1 MQREQLGSNDSRQ
14 ATSAPPAPKQQACRQ
29 CRLRKVKCD
38 RNTSGNGCGPCQ
50 RLRLACAFPDIV
62 GGGGYDGSSGTDG
75 LTQAGLRRRRTT
87 RACNSCK
94 ADKTKCSGAQPCAR
108 CQSYGRPCRYPH
120 AARST
125 APPSRDRRRYSGDT
139 LTWSESGL
147 SVLESPTATDTASV
161 PLSTRVDG
169 GNTRVDRRIP
179 VPSSSAQR
187 SAIAPST
194 QATTPGSVTN
204 EGALDRETIRTFLD
218 AFFDGPTDAS
228 SLPFLHKATIL
239 SHWLDSTLDET
250 LLLAITA
257 SGMHLA
263 PELMAE
269 SATTAEKLMA
279 RVHTTLL
286 RNIGSQSTAQ
296 LQTLMLL
303 VRYRFAVG
311 AVTDVWVLLSIAA
324 RIAFTRRL
332 NHENQSIDPTEQ
344 EGLRRLVWSI
354 FYLDKVLSGG
364 VDDLVVCPQERM
376 HIRLPSSDHAF
387 QYGLPSQAGY
397 LCDGQIPSR
406 SQGIPGRQVDEL
418 AGGMDAVSYT
428 IRLQALRERVL
439 CYTQRVLQLGAS
451 PVDSEHEAAAIDQA
465 LEGFRADLPTVLQL
479 TPRQLATMVHTR
491 EATGR
496 RPIRDPALAVAI
508 YQLAA
513 RMHKLRHLM
522 SMDSSEPGA
531 AAEHVATL
539 LADALRLTGPVRKKG
554 VVWIDHCLDNAER
567 YIASLKRAQHSQPIT
582 RQSSQSRE
590 QTPQGPDLSHQAL
603 RQNTNNAAVNAGSS
617 FSYSAQAPQASRT
630 GDPAILDG
638 RQRSQDAT
646 TSYNISFN
654 DQSFVGTAMWD
665 DVVDYVD
672 LDLVPPSD
680 QNLLAY
686 FSM

>member
-1 MQREQLGSNDSRQ
+1 M
-14 ATSAPPAPKQQACRQ
+14 
-29 CRLRKVKCD
+29 
-38 RNTSGNGCGPCQ
+38 
-50 RLRLACAFPDIV
+50 
-62 GGGGYDGSSGTDG
+62 
-75 LTQAGLRRRRTT
+75 
-87 RACNSCK
+87 
-94 ADKTKCSGAQPCAR
+94 
-108 CQSYGRPCRYPH
+108 
-120 AARST
+120 
-125 APPSRDRRRYSGDT
+125 
-139 LTWSESGL
+139 
-147 SVLESPTATDTASV
+147 
-161 PLSTRVDG
+161 
-169 GNTRVDRRIP
+169 
-179 VPSSSAQR
+179 
-187 SAIAPST
+187 
-194 QATTPGSVTN
+194 N

-239 SHWLDSTLDET
+239 SHWLDNTLDET

-269 SATTAEKLMA
+269 STTTAEKLMT

-303 VRYRFAVG
+303 IRYRFAVG

-332 NHENQSIDPTEQ
+332 NHENISIDPTEQ

-491 EATGR
+491 EGTGFVILHTKRLLCRSDLYRLLVPGLREAVSSAALEATPPALVEAYQRECFRSALELCEMLAAVHRLDSR

-531 AAEHVATL
+531 TAEHVAML
-539 LADALRLTGPVRKKG
+539 LADALRLTGPVRAKG
-554 VVWIDHCLDNAER
+554 VAWIDHCV
-567 YIASLKRAQHSQPIT
+567 S
-582 RQSSQSRE
+582 
-590 QTPQGPDLSHQAL
+590 
-603 RQNTNNAAVNAGSS
+603 
-617 FSYSAQAPQASRT
+617 
-630 GDPAILDG
+630 
-638 RQRSQDAT
+638 
-646 TSYNISFN
+646 
-654 DQSFVGTAMWD
+654 
-665 DVVDYVD
+665 
-672 LDLVPPSD
+672 
-680 QNLLAY
+680 
-686 FSM
+686 